1 MVLRKK
7 ERECLRAVVTV
18 AVVRPEARV
27 TKMKNNQSAEDYLE
41 SILIIKGKQGYVRS
55 IDVATELGVTK
66 PSVSVAM
73 KKLREQNLIVF
84 GEDGHIS
91 FTDAGLA
98 IAEKVYGKHRLLSKV
113 LTLMGVDEKTA
124 AEEACLI
131 EHVISDKTYECIDAF
146 YKKHETV

>member
-41 SILIIKGKQGYVRS
+41 SILIIKEKQGYVRS
-55 IDVATELGVTK
+55 IDVAIELGVTK

-98 IAEKVYGKHRLLSKV
+98 IAEKVYGKHRLLTKV

-131 EHVISDKTYECIDAF
+131 EHVISDKTYECINAF

>member
-7 ERECLRAVVTV
+7 ERECLRAVVTA

-41 SILIIKGKQGYVRS
+41 SILIIKEKQGYVRS
-55 IDVATELGVTK
+55 IDVAIELGVTK

-98 IAEKVYGKHRLLSKV
+98 IAEKVYGKHRLLTKV

-131 EHVISDKTYECIDAF
+131 EHVISDKTYECINAF